1 MKNYGICQL
10 SVVPVRKS
18 PVSTSEMITQIIFGE
33 IFSIVKHEEKWSI
46 VSNEFDNYQGWVNN
60 SQIKFIEKKD
70 FELLKSNMPV
80 YCLDNKGYIKNSN
93 KEIISVPLGS
103 LISSCFFLETIYFGN
118 TSIST
123 KNDLIKNAK
132 LFLNAPYLWG
142 GRIPYGIDCSGFSQ
156 IVYKI
161 HGIKINRDANQQ
173 LIQGKKIDINKVS
186 NGDLAFFG
194 DSIGSITHVGIML
207 NKDEIIHAYGKVRI
221 DKINNDGI
229 INSETKKIT
238 HRLIEFR
245 SY

>member
-18 PVSTSEMITQIIFGE
+18 PVSTSEMVTQIIFGE

-80 YCLDNKGYIKNSN
+80 HCLDNKGYIKNAN

-123 KNDLIKNAK
+123 KNDLIKNNFRKVEEWANK
-132 LFLNAPYLWG
+132 TG
-142 GRIPYGIDCSGFSQ
+142 VKTID
-156 IVYKI
+156 VKI
-161 HGIKINRDANQQ
+161 KKFDPFFNINTKEDFEEA
-173 LIQGKKIDINKVS
+173 KKILKEN
-186 NGDLAFFG
+186 
-194 DSIGSITHVGIML
+194 
-207 NKDEIIHAYGKVRI
+207 
-221 DKINNDGI
+221 
-229 INSETKKIT
+229 
-238 HRLIEFR
+238 
-245 SY
+245 